1 MADKITVNSKILDRI
16 EDQFLID
23 IFRSECGYDI
33 IKELRLDLPYVDAG
47 LSPARARA
55 YMETDRDLHFK
66 IQRMQILFE
75 GPADGHG
82 TPEEIIYLKLWN
94 VSTGELYIR
103 GNGLGNEYIDIRSIA
118 KPGQVYHIPGPGISK
133 QTFYEAGSIPF
144 PVILKYG
151 QILGA
156 EALYYHSA
164 QITKHLSI
172 VFHGS
177 TIKRSSLITGAING
191 N

>member
-1 MADKITVNSKILDRI
+1 MGDKITVNSKILDRI

-33 IKELRLDLPYVDAG
+33 IKELRIDMPYVDAG
-47 LSPARARA
+47 LAPARARS
-55 YMETDRDLHFK
+55 YMETDRDCHFK

-103 GNGLGNEYIDIRSIA
+103 GDGFRNEYIDIRSIA
-118 KPGQVYHIPGPGISK
+118 KPGQVYHGGIVPK
-133 QTFYEAGSIPF
+133 QTFYEAGTIPF
-144 PVILKYG
+144 PVILRYG

-164 QITKHLSI
+164 QVTKHLSI
-172 VFHGS
+172 VFHGA
-177 TIKRSSLITGAING
+177 TVKRSSLITGAIDG